1 MRWKWIVYLAFG
13 AVAVAGIVCLSL
25 TVADQTRQ
33 IDAMSREIDGLR
45 RDAEFW
51 PALVRAEFLRLEVRL
66 RKLMEEWHGDCKRE
80 TRR

>member
-1 MRWKWIVYLAFG
+1 MRWKWLVCAVLG
-13 AVAVAGIVCLSL
+13 AVAVAGVVWLSL

-45 RDAEFW
+45 RDSEYW